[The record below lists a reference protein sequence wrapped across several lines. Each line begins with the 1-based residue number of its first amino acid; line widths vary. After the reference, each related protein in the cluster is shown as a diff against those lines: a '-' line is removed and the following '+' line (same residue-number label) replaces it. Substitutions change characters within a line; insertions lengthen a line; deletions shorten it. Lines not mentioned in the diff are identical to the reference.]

1 MKKLLLFM
9 ILGLL
14 FTACSTVNKIVE
26 VDDSFKGIKTI
37 KLKQEPDAL
46 SVTER
51 SILGGRYSYNT
62 KIRLV
67 SEAKSGEIPT
77 VVISFELV
85 TRIRADEL
93 DSILFL
99 DMDQEKIKITSLNYS
114 YKQFQ
119 RSSSSESTTTS
130 TESKTESK
138 NTDSGQK
145 TTPAKTVTT
154 QTSTTESGTYQ
165 LMSRRFIVPEN
176 LWIPIVHS
184 KRVSYR
190 IYLGSEGIDVKL
202 SASENA
208 RLKDFF
214 HQVIQ
219 QRDKVHQVIPEG
231 KMKW

>member
-1 MKKLLLFM
+1 MKKLLLFL

-14 FTACSTVNKIVE
+14 LASCSTVNKIVE

-46 SVTER
+46 SVTEK
-51 SILGGRYSYNT
+51 SILGGRYSYTT
-62 KIRLV
+62 KVRLN

-85 TRIRADEL
+85 TGIRADEL
-93 DSILFL
+93 DSVLFFDL
-99 DMDQEKIKITSLNYS
+99 DQEKIKITSVNYS

-119 RSSSSESTTTS
+119 RSSSSELTTTS

-138 NTDSGQK
+138 NTNLGQK

-165 LMSRRFIVPEN
+165 LMSRRFIIPEN

-184 KRVSYR
+184 KRISYR
-190 IYLGSEGIDVKL
+190 IYLGYEGIDVKL
-202 SASENA
+202 SPSENA
-208 RLKDFF
+208 RLKEFF
-214 HQVIQ
+214 NRVIQ
-219 QRDKVHQVIPEG
+219 QRDKVSSGIPEG

>member
-1 MKKLLLFM
+1 MKKLLLFL
-9 ILGLL
+9 ISGLVI
-14 FTACSTVNKIVE
+14 TACSTVNKIVE

-46 SVTER
+46 SVTEK
-51 SILGGRYSYNT
+51 SILGGRYSYTT
-62 KIRLV
+62 KVRLI

-85 TRIRADEL
+85 TGIRADEL
-93 DSILFL
+93 DSILFFDL
-99 DMDQEKIKITSLNYS
+99 DQEKIKITSVNYS

-130 TESKTESK
+130 TESKIESK

-165 LMSRRFIVPEN
+165 LMSRRFIIPEN

-184 KRVSYR
+184 KRISYR

-202 SASENA
+202 SLSENA
-208 RLKDFF
+208 RLKEFF
-214 HQVIQ
+214 NRVIQ
-219 QRDKVHQVIPEG
+219 QRDKVRSGIPEG